1 MSVLE
6 YKFLKIN
13 NTNKFKVYLITF
25 ISNFIL
31 FYSPIIFLFYKNFG
45 IDIFKIGIIFSVTS
59 ISNIIFEIP
68 FGLFADKKSP
78 KLSVCIGSVMITLSL
93 VGLFFSTSFF
103 QFLICAIFMAVGDAG
118 MSGANSVLLMNLLER
133 EEEVFEISSI
143 SSGISN
149 ILGGLIIGFIYNI
162 NIRLPFLISMV
173 LSILNLFLYLSI
185 SEKHINT
192 EKEKVQIE
200 NVNFKTAFFIFK
212 KQVFIFLILP
222 YRKLQFIFPSIWTF
236 SK

>member
-1 MSVLE
+1 
-6 YKFLKIN
+6 
-13 NTNKFKVYLITF
+13 
-25 ISNFIL
+25 
-31 FYSPIIFLFYKNFG
+31 
-45 IDIFKIGIIFSVTS
+45 
-59 ISNIIFEIP
+59 
-68 FGLFADKKSP
+68 
-78 KLSVCIGSVMITLSL
+78 
-93 VGLFFSTSFF
+93 
-103 QFLICAIFMAVGDAG
+103 MAVGDAG

-212 KQVFIFLILP
+212 KQIFIFLILLLSYIP